1 MFSVTIKDK
10 GVRDL
15 IKALP
20 KSAGRAAEI
29 ALDKTAK
36 DIKQAEIKEM
46 QRVFDRPV
54 RYTLNS
60 LRVTPTRNHNMRASV
75 WFKEPDRM
83 GQHYLVP
90 QVEGGPRKTKGFER
104 ALDDKMFIPGKFA
117 RMTRAGNVSPGQ
129 IRQIMSVLGKAE
141 RYAGYQANITARSA
155 KRNKKQR
162 DYVQIFKRHGRLLPG
177 VYQRFSRPGH
187 GIKSGTYQALQRGT
201 GRVAIRDERT
211 GRIVGWKKKK
221 RSFHT
226 AIRARGLRP
235 ILLEGHQ
242 RKAVK
247 PLLDFY
253 GVANRVYD
261 KEFIRHFNK
270 ALDRQLRL

>member
-46 QRVFDRPV
+46 QRVFDRPA

-104 ALDDKMFIPGKFA
+104 AFDDKMFIPGKFA

-129 IRQIMSVLGKAE
+129 IRQILSVLGRAE
-141 RYAGYQANITARSA
+141 RYAGYQANITARSRR
-155 KRNKKQR
+155 RNKKPR
-162 DYVQIFKRHGRLLPG
+162 DYVYIKKRRGRLLPG
-177 VYQRFSRPGH
+177 IHERFVTRRGLTKKARRAAMAKDGSSVYQRGRSRH
-187 GIKSGTYQALQRGT
+187 R
-201 GRVAIRDERT
+201 
-211 GRIVGWKKKK
+211 
-221 RSFHT
+221 

-235 ILLEGHQ
+235 VLLEGRQ
-242 RKAVK
+242 KKPVK

-253 GVANRVYD
+253 GVAHRVFD
-261 KEFIRHFNK
+261 KEFTRHFNQ